1 MKFPSRKV
9 FSRGSLQKSLALQPV
24 YLGASVSPDYIR
36 LLILEIPGNDDNHV
50 TLSDPDPL
58 LHLAWY
64 AGHPGNAVDAP
75 HLYAIGAKQAFHMTE
90 YLSILFAGETNSS
103 NYSSFFFPPLT
114 TFIQLI
120 TSIIITDIRLM
131 ISSRSL
137 CLEQPKHLSCALA
150 LKTTLK

>member
-24 YLGASVSPDYIR
+24 YLGTGVSPDYIR
-36 LLILEIPGNDDNHV
+36 LLILEIPRNDDNHV

-103 NYSSFFFPPLT
+103 DYSSFFFPPLT

-120 TSIIITDIRLM
+120 TSNNNYGHKINDIF
-131 ISSRSL
+131 
-137 CLEQPKHLSCALA
+137 EV
-150 LKTTLK
+150 TLPRAAKASFLRPSTKNYS